1 MPSRITLLCRC
12 ALVGSTIVAGWAAE
26 GIRSPFMPEGGA
38 AGAAVTP
45 NAPLEYRGYM
55 ESAEGVQYRLFDSGS
70 KKGFWVQKDL
80 QNPEGVVFKSHD
92 PVKDTLTVEQGGRSM
107 TLEVRKSRILAGAN
121 PAPLPMPPPGGQPPQ
136 PSNVAPAVTQA
147 VVLNPT
153 PADEAKRLEAVA
165 AEVARRRALREQAA
179 QQPTPPQP
187 AQNAPQPAQATR

>member
-1 MPSRITLLCRC
+1 
-12 ALVGSTIVAGWAAE
+12 
-26 GIRSPFMPEGGA
+26 MPEGGA

-121 PAPLPMPPPGGQPPQ
+121 PVPMPMPLPAGPPQ

-187 AQNAPQPAQATR
+187 AQNASQPAQATR